1 MKRQTSSAMHV
12 ARIVRRHGEQEYVY
26 HFIRQSY
33 REGSKVRNR
42 TLANVSALP
51 PQTLEVLR
59 RSLRGT
65 VLVAAEDAFTVEQSW
80 PHGHAAA
87 VLGTAQRLGLP
98 ALLDPTP
105 SRQRDLVVAM
115 VAARVLQPASKLATT
130 RLFGTTSLGQTL
142 GVESATDAE
151 LYDALDWLLARQQR
165 IEGRL
170 AKRYLE
176 PGGIVLYDL
185 TSVYVEGECCPLA
198 QRGYSRDG
206 KPGKRQIECGLLTNA
221 AGVPV
226 AIEVFAGNTA
236 DPATFPAQVQKVQQR
251 FGVRD
256 VVWVADRGMLTS
268 AQVAKLRELVGAHWI
283 TALRAPAIKQLV
295 AAGSGYAQLSLFD
308 TQNLAEVTDPDYPGE
323 RLVVCH
329 NPLLAA
335 KRAHKRAELLAA
347 TEQEL
352 AKVQAMVERGADGGR
367 GGLRGAA
374 AIGER
379 VGRVVHKYAMAKHFT
394 RTITDSS
401 FSYARDEAAIAEE
414 AALDGLYVLRT
425 DLVAEQLD
433 TGGVV
438 LAYKSL
444 AQVER
449 GFRHLKLSD
458 LEVRPIYHYTAERV
472 RAHVLLCMLAYWVQR
487 EMQQKLAPLLF
498 VDEAPPA
505 RPDPV
510 AKAPRSAA
518 ATRKDQTQRTA
529 TDEPVQSFRTLL
541 ASLATLAKNRV
552 LARGRDS
559 AATYDVLT
567 QPTPLQQRAFDLLGV
582 PLTAK

>member
-51 PQTLEVLR
+51 PQTLAVLR

-65 VLVAAEDAFTVEQSW
+65 VLVAAEDAFTIEQSW

-98 ALLDPTP
+98 ALLEATP

-115 VAARVLQPASKLATT
+115 VAARLLHPASKLATS
-130 RLFGTTSLGQTL
+130 RLFGTTSLGQSL
-142 GVESATDAE
+142 GVEAATDAE

-170 AKRYLE
+170 AKRYLQ
-176 PGGIVLYDL
+176 PAGIVLYDL

-236 DPATFPAQVQKVQQR
+236 DPATFPAQVQKVKER
-251 FGVRD
+251 FGVSD

-268 AQVAKLRELVGAHWI
+268 AQVAKLREVVGAHWI
-283 TALRAPAIKQLV
+283 TALRSPAIKQLL
-295 AAGSGYAQLSLFD
+295 AAGSIQLSLFD
-308 TQNLAEVTDPDYPGE
+308 TQNLAEVSDPDYPGE

-329 NPLLAA
+329 NPPLAA
-335 KRAHKRAELLAA
+335 KRAHKRQELLAA

-352 AKVQAMVERGADGGR
+352 GKVQAMVERAAAGGR
-367 GGLRGAA
+367 AGLRGAA

-379 VGRVVHKYAMAKHFT
+379 VGRVVNKYAMAKHFT

-401 FSYARDEAAIAEE
+401 FRYARDERSIAEE

-425 DLVAEQLD
+425 DLAAAQLD

-449 GFRHLKLSD
+449 GFRHFKLSD
-458 LEVRPIYHYTAERV
+458 LQVRPIYHYTPDRV

-518 ATRKDQTQRTA
+518 ATRKDQSQRTA
-529 TDEPVQSFRTLL
+529 TGEPVHSFRTLL
-541 ASLATLAKNRV
+541 ACLATLAKNRV
-552 LARGRDS
+552 VARGRDS
-559 AATYDVLT
+559 AAAYDVLT

>member
-1 MKRQTSSAMHV
+1 MHV
-12 ARIVRRHGEQEYVY
+12 VKVVSRQGDAAYTSY
-26 HFIRQSY
+26 LLRQSY
-33 REGSKVRNR
+33 REGNKVKKR
-42 TLANVSALP
+42 TLANLSMLPVSVIETIRQGLAGA
-51 PQTLEVLR
+51 T
-59 RSLRGT
+59 
-65 VLVAAEDAFTVEQSW
+65 LVAAQEALTIEQSW
-80 PHGHAAA
+80 PHGHVAA

-98 ALLDPTP
+98 ALLEATP

-115 VAARVLQPASKLATT
+115 VAARVLHPASKLATT

-142 GVESATDAE
+142 GVEAATDAE
-151 LYDALDWLLARQQR
+151 LYDALDWRQAR
-165 IEGRL
+165 IERRL
-170 AKRYLE
+170 AKRYVQ

-236 DPATFPAQVQKVQQR
+236 DPATFPAQVQKVQER
-251 FGVRD
+251 FGVTD

-268 AQVAKLRELVGAHWI
+268 AQVEKLREVVGAHWI
-283 TALRAPAIKQLV
+283 TALRSPAIKQLV
-295 AAGSGYAQLSLFD
+295 AAGSIQLSLFD
-308 TQNLAEVTDPDYPGE
+308 TQNLAEVTHPDYPGE

-329 NPLLAA
+329 NPPLAA
-335 KRAHKRAELLAA
+335 KRAHAREELLAA
-347 TEQEL
+347 TEKEL
-352 AKVQAMVERGADGGR
+352 AKVQAMVARGAAGGR
-367 GGLRGAA
+367 AGLRGEA

-379 VGRVVHKYAMAKHFT
+379 VGRVINRYHMAKHFT
-394 RTITDSS
+394 RTITDTS
-401 FSYARDEAAIAEE
+401 FNYARNAASIAEE

-425 DLVAEQLD
+425 DVAAAQLD

-449 GFRHLKLSD
+449 GFRHFKLSD
-458 LEVRPIYHYTAERV
+458 LQVRPIYHYTDARV
-472 RAHVLLCMLAYWVQR
+472 RAHVLLCMLGYWVQR
-487 EMQQKLAPLLF
+487 EMQQQLAPLLF

-518 ATRKDQTQRTA
+518 AVRKDQTQRTA
-529 TDEPVQSFRTLL
+529 TDAPVHSFRTLL

-552 LARGRDS
+552 VARGRGS
-559 AATYDVLT
+559 STPFELLT

-582 PLTAK
+582 PIHGL